1 MTWVDCA
8 PSLDAIGVSQ
18 WIRLRAADEL
28 RYSVSQEE
36 NLMTRLRDVPAKELA
51 ALQFEDATT
60 FRHAARFAAEK
71 KIRADAPGRSTLIV
85 RLSDKHLFEDRGFK
99 FREAKIADPEHVSSK
114 TLSRLRV
121 AGNKM

>member
-1 MTWVDCA
+1 MA
-8 PSLDAIGVSQ
+8 H
-18 WIRLRAADEL
+18 
-28 RYSVSQEE
+28 
-36 NLMTRLRDVPAKELA
+36 LRDLPAKELA
-51 ALQFEDATT
+51 ALQFADAAT
-60 FRHAARFAAEK
+60 FRRAARFAAEN

-85 RLSDKHLFEDRGFK
+85 RMTDKHLFEDRGFE